1 MTLELRTHAL
11 HLMVVFDN
19 LVPFKE
25 DEHKYITE
33 SYFVTYSLFLCKIY
47 LLSKLQLLIF

>member
-1 MTLELRTHAL
+1 MTLEYQTHAL

-25 DEHKYITE
+25 DEHKYITK
-33 SYFVTYSLFLCKIY
+33 SYFVTYFVVSM
-47 LLSKLQLLIF
+47 